1 MTYANQAPVYPSGPS
16 SASGYRRNLNE
27 AGRPTAL
34 SLLKSAGGREGYV
47 PTTAVLS
54 QCWILNTDSFSG
66 ATRTKDKIALM
77 EAKLRQLEQPA
88 RPPPPPRSHALP
100 PRPPAHQ
107 PHTNSHPSSAGR
119 NRPSS
124 SSTPLSS
131 SIPPRPS
138 SSALKPPVSTKPSPL
153 QTGDLDLAFGR
164 SAVKATGTALKGVK
178 IVRRKL
184 KDKEAGDAANAHAD
198 EHAVQTEKGT

>member
-34 SLLKSAGGREGYV
+34 SLLKSAGGREG
-47 PTTAVLS
+47 
-54 QCWILNTDSFSG
+54 G

-124 SSTPLSS
+124 SSTPLSR